1 MEALQKE
8 QTTPTRK
15 RSSGPLVGVR
25 SALERRA
32 SGRPGRPC
40 GGGGREDRLSSVL
53 PELICYRRGH
63 SPVPRPNSGMRSLGG
78 RTWTQAALQARALHR
93 CPTLTGRPRL
103 WSGASLPFG
112 RLSWR
117 PPRACRAARPRTTPM
132 RTRNPPRGALLA
144 FGAPGSVL
152 RSLVRVEVLGR
163 KPIEVLGRKP
173 I

>member
-78 RTWTQAALQARALHR
+78 RTWTQAALQAR
-93 CPTLTGRPRL
+93 
-103 WSGASLPFG
+103 
-112 RLSWR
+112 
-117 PPRACRAARPRTTPM
+117 
-132 RTRNPPRGALLA
+132 
-144 FGAPGSVL
+144 
-152 RSLVRVEVLGR
+152 RS
-163 KPIEVLGRKP
+163 IDAQH
-173 I
+173 